1 MCYIKD
7 MDTTRKVSEM
17 KNCTKCKASKDL
29 AEFGNRKASKDGLQL
44 SCKACLN
51 ASRAAWKKANPEK
64 NAASRAAW
72 RKANPEK
79 NAANN
84 AAWRKANPEKHA
96 ANSAKWY
103 AANPEKNAARNAA
116 WRKANPEKEIAKRH
130 RRRAREA
137 SNGVN
142 LVTATETAAIIAQ
155 PCMACDAPAPS
166 TVEHLIP
173 INRGGAHT
181 IGNLAPLC
189 KPCNSSKNDMTW
201 AEWKHSN
208 RAQAKKAFGR

>member
-1 MCYIKD
+1 

-64 NAASRAAW
+64 NAASR
-72 RKANPEK
+72 
-79 NAANN
+79 
-84 AAWRKANPEKHA
+84 
-96 ANSAKWY
+96 
-103 AANPEKNAARNAA
+103 AA

-201 AEWKHSN
+201 TEWKYSN

>member
-7 MDTTRKVSEM
+7 METTRKVSEM
-17 KNCTKCKASKDL
+17 KKCTKCKASKAL
-29 AEFGNRKASKDGLQL
+29 AEFGKRKASKDGLK
-44 SCKACLN
+44 SICKACTKAKDAAYYAAN
-51 ASRAAWKKANPEK
+51 KEKAAAKSAAWAKANPEK
-64 NAASRAAW
+64 A
-72 RKANPEK
+72 
-79 NAANN
+79 
-84 AAWRKANPEKHA
+84 
-96 ANSAKWY
+96 
-103 AANPEKNAARNAA
+103 AARNAA
-116 WRKANPEKEIAKRH
+116 WYASNKERKAATSAAWKAANKDSLAAAKAAWKKNNPEKKAADAH
-130 RRRAREA
+130 RRRARKA

-142 LVTATETAAIIAQ
+142 LVTAAETAAIIAQ

-189 KPCNSSKNDMTW
+189 LSCNSSKCDLTW
-201 AEWKHSN
+201 AEWKYSN